1 MIVKKMPILQ
11 GFPDFETVK
20 FFTGKFFQKYNF
32 TPVFYDIET
41 TGLSRNSTYLYLIGA
56 VGIEDET
63 WNFYQWMAEN
73 ASEEETIL
81 RIFSQFLQQYNL
93 MISYNGERFDQP
105 YLEARYEKYRIPSP
119 FTGKQSLDLYLTLKP
134 LKSLL
139 KLSAMKQPCMEEF
152 LGIKD
157 RIYDNGK
164 ECIKLYK
171 DFLKKRDAF
180 TADEILGHNLE
191 DVLGLGRIF
200 DMLGYLC
207 IYDGDYEVT
216 YSEFDGDNLILKLKL
231 PCTLPQEFSNGNTDF
246 YLTGKDEE
254 INLIIKTTDGK
265 LKQYYADYKDY
276 YYLPEE
282 DTVIPKSL
290 GSGID
295 RKHRK
300 AATRNT
306 CYTWFTC
313 SDAFL
318 SSPVQQK
325 QYLTYTLSC
334 LIGTLECV

>member
-1 MIVKKMPILQ
+1 MLMYYFDNPCRELFENRIICVDGDITSKEQVAGFSAYKFSTIVNCAAC
-11 GFPDFETVK
+11 VK
-20 FFTGKFFQKYNF
+20 HFAADD
-32 TPVFYDIET
+32 VLE
-41 TGLSRNSTYLYLIGA
+41 
-56 VGIEDET
+56 
-63 WNFYQWMAEN
+63 
-73 ASEEETIL
+73 
-81 RIFSQFLQQYNL
+81 RIN
-93 MISYNGERFDQP
+93 
-105 YLEARYEKYRIPSP
+105 
-119 FTGKQSLDLYLTLKP
+119 
-134 LKSLL
+134 
-139 KLSAMKQPCMEEF
+139 
-152 LGIKD
+152 
-157 RIYDNGK
+157 
-164 ECIKLYK
+164 
-171 DFLKKRDAF
+171 
-180 TADEILGHNLE
+180 
-191 DVLGLGRIF
+191 VLGLGRIF

-334 LIGTLECV
+334 LIGTLERV

>member
-32 TPVFYDIET
+32 SPVFYDIET
-41 TGLSRNSTYLYLIGA
+41 TGLSRKSTFLYLIGA

-73 ASEEETIL
+73 ANEEETIL

-105 YLEARYEKYRIPSP
+105 YLEARYEKYGIPSP

-139 KLSAMKQPCMEEF
+139 KLPAMKQPCMEEF

-200 DMLGYLC
+200 DMLGKR
-207 IYDGDYEVT
+207 IYHISLWQIFHYR
-216 YSEFDGDNLILKLKL
+216 
-231 PCTLPQEFSNGNTDF
+231 
-246 YLTGKDEE
+246 
-254 INLIIKTTDGK
+254 
-265 LKQYYADYKDY
+265 
-276 YYLPEE
+276 
-282 DTVIPKSL
+282 TVL
-290 GSGID
+290 G
-295 RKHRK
+295 
-300 AATRNT
+300 
-306 CYTWFTC
+306 
-313 SDAFL
+313 
-318 SSPVQQK
+318 
-325 QYLTYTLSC
+325 
-334 LIGTLECV
+334 

>member
-1 MIVKKMPILQ
+1 
-11 GFPDFETVK
+11 
-20 FFTGKFFQKYNF
+20 
-32 TPVFYDIET
+32 
-41 TGLSRNSTYLYLIGA
+41 
-56 VGIEDET
+56 
-63 WNFYQWMAEN
+63 
-73 ASEEETIL
+73 
-81 RIFSQFLQQYNL
+81 
-93 MISYNGERFDQP
+93 
-105 YLEARYEKYRIPSP
+105 
-119 FTGKQSLDLYLTLKP
+119 
-134 LKSLL
+134 
-139 KLSAMKQPCMEEF
+139 MKQPCMEEF

-300 AATRNT
+300 AAPEIPVTPGLPAPMPSSVLPYSRAI
-306 CYTWFTC
+306 
-313 SDAFL
+313 SDIYAFL
-318 SSPVQQK
+318 SDWNSRA
-325 QYLTYTLSC
+325 C
-334 LIGTLECV
+334 LKNHL

>member
-81 RIFSQFLQQYNL
+81 RIFSQFLQQCDL
-93 MISYNGERFDQP
+93 LISYNGDRFDQP
-105 YLEARYEKYRIPSP
+105 YLEARYEKYGIPSP

-191 DVLGLGRIF
+191 DVLGLRRIF

-334 LIGTLECV
+334 LIGTLERV

>member
-73 ASEEETIL
+73 ANEEETIL

-93 MISYNGERFDQP
+93 LISYNGDRFDQP
-105 YLEARYEKYRIPSP
+105 YLEARYEKYGIPSP

-216 YSEFDGDNLILKLKL
+216 YSEL
-231 PCTLPQEFSNGNTDF
+231 
-246 YLTGKDEE
+246 DEE

-300 AATRNT
+300 AATKNT

-334 LIGTLECV
+334 LIETLERV

>member
-1 MIVKKMPILQ
+1 MVNAKEMALAAAKALDSKK
-11 GFPDFETVK
+11 GR
-20 FFTGKFFQKYNF
+20 
-32 TPVFYDIET
+32 DIKVLEIDKIT
-41 TGLSRNSTYLYLIGA
+41 TLADYFVICSGGSNTQINALC
-56 VGIEDET
+56 DEV
-63 WNFYQWMAEN
+63 
-73 ASEEETIL
+73 
-81 RIFSQFLQQYNL
+81 
-93 MISYNGERFDQP
+93 
-105 YLEARYEKYRIPSP
+105 EKE
-119 FTGKQSLDLYLTLKP
+119 LDLYLTLKP

-334 LIGTLECV
+334 LIETLERV

>member
-1 MIVKKMPILQ
+1 
-11 GFPDFETVK
+11 
-20 FFTGKFFQKYNF
+20 
-32 TPVFYDIET
+32 
-41 TGLSRNSTYLYLIGA
+41 
-56 VGIEDET
+56 
-63 WNFYQWMAEN
+63 
-73 ASEEETIL
+73 
-81 RIFSQFLQQYNL
+81 
-93 MISYNGERFDQP
+93 
-105 YLEARYEKYRIPSP
+105 
-119 FTGKQSLDLYLTLKP
+119 
-134 LKSLL
+134 
-139 KLSAMKQPCMEEF
+139 
-152 LGIKD
+152 
-157 RIYDNGK
+157 
-164 ECIKLYK
+164 
-171 DFLKKRDAF
+171 
-180 TADEILGHNLE
+180 
-191 DVLGLGRIF
+191 
-200 DMLGYLC
+200 
-207 IYDGDYEVT
+207 
-216 YSEFDGDNLILKLKL
+216 

>member
-1 MIVKKMPILQ
+1 
-11 GFPDFETVK
+11 
-20 FFTGKFFQKYNF
+20 
-32 TPVFYDIET
+32 
-41 TGLSRNSTYLYLIGA
+41 
-56 VGIEDET
+56 
-63 WNFYQWMAEN
+63 MAEN

-81 RIFSQFLQQYNL
+81 RIFSQFLQQCDL
-93 MISYNGERFDQP
+93 LISYNGDRFDQP
-105 YLEARYEKYRIPSP
+105 YLEARYEKYGIPSP
-119 FTGKQSLDLYLTLKP
+119 FTGKQSLDLYL
-134 LKSLL
+134 
-139 KLSAMKQPCMEEF
+139 
-152 LGIKD
+152 
-157 RIYDNGK
+157 
-164 ECIKLYK
+164 
-171 DFLKKRDAF
+171 LKKRDAF

-334 LIGTLECV
+334 LIETLERV

>member
-63 WNFYQWMAEN
+63 WYFYQWMAEN

-105 YLEARYEKYRIPSP
+105 YLEARYEKYGIPSP
-119 FTGKQSLDLYLTLKP
+119 FTGKQSLDLYLILKP

-139 KLSAMKQPCMEEF
+139 KLPAMKQPCMEEF

-265 LKQYYADYKDY
+265 LKQYYANYKDY
-276 YYLPEE
+276 YYLPERIRLSRNLSDPE
-282 DTVIPKSL
+282 LTENTGKQQPEIPVTPGL
-290 GSGID
+290 P
-295 RKHRK
+295 
-300 AATRNT
+300 APMP
-306 CYTWFTC
+306 
-313 SDAFL
+313 
-318 SSPVQQK
+318 SSVLP
-325 QYLTYTLSC
+325 YSRSN
-334 LIGTLECV
+334 I